1 MLNFISKAYSRKPHK
16 CAELCCPTLPRLL
29 STTRSLVASSPAH
42 VDNMEARA
50 PPGVGH
56 HPGITMK
63 PRPWGRAALVKP
75 GVPPT
80 QGNRTGCDQPGLPHP
95 GLGVCA
101 HAHCKGPGWILVG
114 LHEKQARGQTW
125 EASAESASGASD
137 SIAQQQGALAP
148 TSAVMSGADG

>member
-1 MLNFISKAYSRKPHK
+1 MV
-16 CAELCCPTLPRLL
+16 
-29 STTRSLVASSPAH
+29 RSDVS
-42 VDNMEARA
+42 NMEARA

-63 PRPWGRAALVKP
+63 PRPWGRAALVKL

-80 QGNRTGCDQPGLPHP
+80 QGNRTGCDQPGLPQP

-114 LHEKQARGQTW
+114 LHVRAHGRMRKL
-125 EASAESASGASD
+125 S
-137 SIAQQQGALAP
+137 
-148 TSAVMSGADG
+148 